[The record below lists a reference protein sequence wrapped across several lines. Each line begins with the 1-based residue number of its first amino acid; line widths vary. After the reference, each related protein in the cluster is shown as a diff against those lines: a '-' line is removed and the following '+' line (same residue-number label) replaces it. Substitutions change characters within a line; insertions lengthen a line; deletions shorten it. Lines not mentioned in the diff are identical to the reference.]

1 MAGKGS
7 HLSFRYA
14 TEGVLHCFR
23 TQRHMQLH
31 FLMLALVLIS
41 GLMLSLEARDLLL
54 LLFAATLV
62 IATEMINSAIES
74 VVDLVTVGYNPVAK
88 IAKDV
93 SAGAVLVA
101 SVNAVVVGV
110 VVFAGTPPL
119 KPAYAGGTPVTS
131 SPDLTVVLAVG
142 VLVLTTLVIMTKLLT
157 GRSNR
162 ELLRGGVISG
172 HAAIGFFL
180 AMTIVFTSGDRIVG
194 LLALALAALVAQ
206 SRIDAGI
213 HSVQQVVL
221 GAVLAVF
228 LTASVYWV
236 MPRVRAFL
244 IRSAA
249 QPYSATLPATPANA
263 EAMGG
268 LGGRFRIRS

>member
-142 VLVLTTLVIMTKLLT
+142 VLVLTTLVIMTKVLT

-244 IRSAA
+244 MRSAA
-249 QPYSATLPATPANA
+249 QPYSAVLPTTPASA